1 MNKRIVAF
9 FTCLILLSAFT
20 NTAKTQIETNNM
32 ETFFDS
38 KISCVEVQVN
48 ATSRAEP
55 NSLISVVVNITSLVT
70 KVHIKTVKLTI
81 YGFVNGTE
89 RQEVYNNVSYNIL
102 LCKYKNFICPHAVFV
117 LENISGII
125 YGELYLD
132 YDATVVDELGREI
145 PYPFQGTIG
154 FALTRIEN
162 VYLKALEEKLK
173 SLEKQIED
181 INNVLGDLNQ
191 TFRECFGKNLTR
203 EELLNLNQTFW
214 QFKQE
219 YEALKGVKSELDNTR
234 TAMIFLA
241 VVAVFFVATTAYLV
255 FRKPKEYL

>member
-1 MNKRIVAF
+1 MNERIVVF
-9 FTCLILLSAFT
+9 FICVILLSALT
-20 NTAKTQIETNNM
+20 NTAKTQIETNDM

-38 KISCVEVQVN
+38 KISCIEVQVN
-48 ATSRAEP
+48 ATSRAKP
-55 NSLISVVVNITSLVT
+55 NSSISVVINITSLVT
-70 KVHIKTVKLTI
+70 EVHIKTVKLTI

-89 RQEVYNNVSYNIL
+89 RQEVYNNVSYNKL
-102 LCKYKNFICPHAVFV
+102 LSKYDNVVYLHPVFV
-117 LENISGII
+117 PENISGII

-132 YDATVVDELGREI
+132 YDATVVDELGRKN

-191 TFRECFGKNLTR
+191 TFRECFGRNLTR
-203 EELLNLNQTFW
+203 AELLNLNQTLW
-214 QFKQE
+214 ELKQE
-219 YEALKGVKSELDNTR
+219 YETLKGVKSELESTR
-234 TAMIFLA
+234 TAVVFLA

-255 FRKPKEYL
+255 LRRPKSYL